1 MKLKEFKTVGELVKI
16 LQTLPQDTK
25 IVSRGLSGYKLGKL
39 MNFSTRNFYIKQC
52 TTVDCF
58 DNEEE
63 TDHVIPL
70 LSEQEEENTIKAIV
84 L

>member
-1 MKLKEFKTVGELVKI
+1 MKLKEFKTIGELVKF

-39 MNFSTRNFYIKQC
+39 INFSTRNFCIKQC

-58 DNEEE
+58 DNEE
-63 TDHVIPL
+63 TDRVVPL

>member
-1 MKLKEFKTVGELVKI
+1 MKLKEFETIGELVKF

-39 MNFSTRNFYIKQC
+39 INFSTRNFCIKQC

-58 DNEEE
+58 DNEE

-70 LSEQEEENTIKAIV
+70 LSEQEEENAIKAIV

>member
-1 MKLKEFKTVGELVKI
+1 MKLKEFKTVGELVNF

-39 MNFSTRNFYIKQC
+39 INFSARNFYIKQC
-52 TTVDCF
+52 ITVDCF
-58 DNEEE
+58 GSEDTTNRI
-63 TDHVIPL
+63 IPL
-70 LSEQEEENTIKAIV
+70 LSEQEEENTIKTIV

>member
-1 MKLKEFKTVGELVKI
+1 MKLKEFETIGELVKF

-39 MNFSTRNFYIKQC
+39 INFSTRNFCIKQC
-52 TTVDCF
+52 ITVDCF
-58 DNEEE
+58 DNEE
-63 TDHVIPL
+63 TDRVVPL
-70 LSEQEEENTIKAIV
+70 LSEQEEENAIKAIV

>member
-1 MKLKEFKTVGELVKI
+1 MKLKEFETIGELVKF

-39 MNFSTRNFYIKQC
+39 INFSTRNFCIKQC

-58 DNEEE
+58 DNEE
-63 TDHVIPL
+63 TDRVVPL
-70 LSEQEEENTIKAIV
+70 LSEQKEENAIKAIV

>member
-1 MKLKEFKTVGELVKI
+1 MKLKEFETIGELVKF

-39 MNFSTRNFYIKQC
+39 INFSTRNFCIKQC

-58 DNEEE
+58 DNEE
-63 TDHVIPL
+63 TDRVVPL
-70 LSEQEEENTIKAIV
+70 LSEQEEENAIKAIV

>member
-1 MKLKEFKTVGELVKI
+1 MKLKEFETIGELVKF

-39 MNFSTRNFYIKQC
+39 INFSTRNFCIKQC

-58 DNEEE
+58 DNEE
-63 TDHVIPL
+63 TDRVVPL

>member
-1 MKLKEFKTVGELVKI
+1 MKLQEFKTVGELVKF

-39 MNFSTRNFYIKQC
+39 INFSTRNFYINQQ
-52 TTVDCF
+52 TIVDCF
-58 DNEEE
+58 GNGEA
-63 TDHVIPL
+63 TKHIFPL
-70 LSEQEEENTIKAIV
+70 FSEQDKDNIFKAIV